1 VSSMPDDSVI
11 QEANRFPGER
21 LIIARESK
29 NMTQQSAADE
39 LHLPLRYIQ
48 WIEEGAF
55 EKLPSLVFA
64 RGYIRSY
71 AKVLDLDGVSLIESF
86 DRQYGKSNSTT
97 PIRSVSKVQEQVKLG
112 DPMIKY
118 SVWLFILAIVAVTV
132 WWWKTQYGLSPE
144 TMPSAAEQT
153 LSVETADGNTLVLPK
168 FNDSEVTEETEETVS
183 SDEPLTTEA
192 EPEYMSDDQVASLQ
206 AELDAQPAAV
216 SASDTSEPSATDATT
231 TDEPASSEPV
241 SASGVYIAFNDDC
254 WVTIKDA
261 NGRTL
266 FNNMRKAGESLN
278 VDGPTPIRLTLGRQ
292 SAVSQITYNGDV
304 IDLAPLS
311 NNNISKFSLPLNR

>member
-1 VSSMPDDSVI
+1 MSSMPDDSVV
-11 QEANRFPGER
+11 QDANRFPGER
-21 LIIARESK
+21 MIIARESK
-29 NMTQQSAADE
+29 NLTQQSVADD

-71 AKVLDLDGVSLIESF
+71 AKVIDLDGSSLIEAF
-86 DRQYGKSNSTT
+86 DRQYGKSNNTT

-118 SVWLFILAIVAVTV
+118 SVWIFILAIVAVTV

-144 TMPSAAEQT
+144 VPANTADQT

-168 FNDSEVTEETEETVS
+168 FSDSDV
-183 SDEPLTTEA
+183 SDEAAELVPAEA
-192 EPEYMSDDQVASLQ
+192 EPEYMSEEQVASLQ
-206 AELDAQPAAV
+206 AELTTPLDANNGAGDDAGSVLSSDAEAPAAQV
-216 SASDTSEPSATDATT
+216 AMTT
-231 TDEPASSEPV
+231 
-241 SASGVYIAFNDDC
+241 GVYIAFKDEC

-266 FNNMRKAGESLN
+266 FNNLRKSGESLN
-278 VDGPTPIRLTLGRQ
+278 VNGPTPIRLTIGRQ
-292 SAVSQITYNGDV
+292 SAVSEITYNGKV
-304 IDLAPLS
+304 VDLVPLS
-311 NNNISKFSLPLNR
+311 NNNISKFSLPLI